1 MFKCEWK
8 KIQEES
14 RGAEREKAEEGR
26 GKKNSDSTELVAV
39 ASTVSCQMMI
49 FQMLEVGEEKRG
61 SEEKKFKSLFFFLL
75 FLFVFL

>member
-1 MFKCEWK
+1 MPTKSSKKNLKRKVRRTKRTCKEVKPLKGEWK

-26 GKKNSDSTELVAV
+26 GEKSQTVSKLALV

-49 FQMLEVGEEKRG
+49 FQM
-61 SEEKKFKSLFFFLL
+61 
-75 FLFVFL
+75 